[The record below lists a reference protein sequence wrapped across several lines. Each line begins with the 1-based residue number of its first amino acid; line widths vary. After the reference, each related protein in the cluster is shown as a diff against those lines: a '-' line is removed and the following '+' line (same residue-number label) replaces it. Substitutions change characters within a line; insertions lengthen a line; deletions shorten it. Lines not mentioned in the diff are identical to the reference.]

1 MLGFYGVKLN
11 STRLTLE
18 LDGRGLE
25 LGRFDGVGAF
35 HMPSSSKAS
44 RVPEARVG
52 AKGRVWDGVGLLA
65 GGLDLGEARE
75 FDFRKLAVTTMT
87 AARPFRRKASR
98 MADMTA
104 CHEKKPSISPRDGA
118 SLTSPPPKPCFDTAW
133 SSQKAPKRR
142 AAAAQARAIDAVSP
156 FVAATALT
164 AAEAQTKKTR
174 LSLLGIIW
182 LRMSVITAPHRKTA
196 AVATISKVASGTSAA
211 LSIPKRIKAQ
221 M

>member
-25 LGRFDGVGAF
+25 LGVFHGVGAF
-35 HMPSSSKAS
+35 HVPSSSRAN
-44 RVPEARVG
+44 RAPQARAG
-52 AKGRVWDGVGLLA
+52 AKGRVLGGVGLLA
-65 GGLDLGEARE
+65 GGLDSDRE
-75 FDFRKLAVTTMT
+75 QEWDFRKLAVTTMT

-98 MADMTA
+98 MADRTA
-104 CHEKKPSISPRDGA
+104 CHEKKPSTSPRDGA
-118 SLTSPPPKPCFDTAW
+118 SLTSPPPRPCFDTAW

-164 AAEAQTKKTR
+164 AAEAQAKKAR

-196 AVATISKVASGTSAA
+196 AVATISAVASGAMAA
-211 LSIPKRIKAQ
+211 LSTPKRIKVQ